1 MTEEKKDGIKIFED
15 LGFTRQEAIELDFRS
30 ELLSA
35 LIKIKKELKYSSKD
49 LALISG
55 HKESYIKDMLKGE
68 IDKVKS
74 DDIVNILASINAEVS
89 LSVTLPKAKVEIY
102 SD

>member
-1 MTEEKKDGIKIFED
+1 MTEEKKDGIQIFEE
-15 LGFTRQEAIELDFRS
+15 LGFTRQEACELDFRS

-35 LIKIKKELKYSSKD
+35 FIKIKKNLKYSSKE
-49 LALISG
+49 LAEISG

-74 DDIVNILASINAEVS
+74 DDIVNILASINAEVEVR
-89 LSVTLPKAKVEIY
+89 VTLPSEKVEIY
-102 SD
+102 KD

>member
-15 LGFTRQEAIELDFRS
+15 LGFTRQEATELEFRS
-30 ELLSA
+30 ELLSG
-35 LIKIKKELKYSSKD
+35 LIKIKKDLKYTSKE
-49 LALISG
+49 LAVISG

-74 DDIVNILASINAEVS
+74 DDIVNILASINVEVTVS
-89 LSVTLPKAKVEIY
+89 LTLPESKVEIY
-102 SD
+102 SE

>member
-1 MTEEKKDGIKIFED
+1 MTKEKKDGIKIFEE

-35 LIKIKKELKYSSKD
+35 LIKVKKELKYSSKE
-49 LALISG
+49 LATISG

-74 DDIVNILASINAEVS
+74 DDIVNILASINAEVAVTVS
-89 LSVTLPKAKVEIY
+89 LPTAKVEIY
-102 SD
+102 SE